1 MAKLVDALD
10 LGSCGATRKSS
21 NLFTCTKN
29 KYARGDYDATRRAVA
44 RQPQPNW

>member
-29 KYARGDYDATRRAVA
+29 KKDLLSGNFWHKISIRIIKR
-44 RQPQPNW
+44 